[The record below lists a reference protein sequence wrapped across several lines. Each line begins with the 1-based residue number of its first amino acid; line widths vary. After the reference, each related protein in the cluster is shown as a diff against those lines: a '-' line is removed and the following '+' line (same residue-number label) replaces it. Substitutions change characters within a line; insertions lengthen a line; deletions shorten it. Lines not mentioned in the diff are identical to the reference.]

1 MVMASGVE
9 FVESPNEGVLF
20 REVSVQ
26 SSAVARVGHGDVCLS
41 PASSLKTRWYCDK
54 GCRKGQG
61 RDSQR
66 ARRGDCFLSHIL
78 RLILSHPLTLLEA
91 GFRHSPSQTLSLSN
105 DSDGLAMRMA
115 LLGIT

>member
-1 MVMASGVE
+1 MVMASGVQ

-41 PASSLKTRWYCDK
+41 PASSLKTRWYRDK

-66 ARRGDCFLSHIL
+66 ARRGDCFLSHTF
-78 RLILSHPLTLLEA
+78 SVSSSLTL
-91 GFRHSPSQTLSLSN
+91 SPFLKLAFGILHLKLFLS
-105 DSDGLAMRMA
+105 ATTRM
-115 LLGIT
+115 GSR